1 MKQAADAMCIG
12 ARSVSA
18 VLVHDGNQKTRT
30 AFSERP
36 IMAKRVS
43 KGKGESENDSPARRK
58 VSKAET
64 FAAVQTEFL
73 QILKQRP
80 TGTVD
85 LIHKRLDIPPDAKPR
100 IGRAIA
106 DLCRQ
111 GLIVKVEF
119 QPTLRGV
126 AHGRNVFVWRLFR

>member
-1 MKQAADAMCIG
+1 
-12 ARSVSA
+12 
-18 VLVHDGNQKTRT
+18 
-30 AFSERP
+30 
-36 IMAKRVS
+36 MAKGLR
-43 KGKGESENDSPARRK
+43 KGKGESENDEPARPK

-73 QILKQRP
+73 QILQHRP

-85 LIHKRLDIPPDAKPR
+85 LIHKRRDIPPDAKPR

-106 DLCRQ
+106 DLARQ

-119 QPTLRGV
+119 RPTQRGV
-126 AHGRNVFVWRLFR
+126 AHGRNVFVWQLVR